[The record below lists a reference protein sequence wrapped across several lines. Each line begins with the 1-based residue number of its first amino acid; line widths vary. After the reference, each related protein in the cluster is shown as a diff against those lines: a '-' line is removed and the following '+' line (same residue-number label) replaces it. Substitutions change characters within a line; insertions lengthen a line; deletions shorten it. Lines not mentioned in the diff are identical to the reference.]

1 MRPRLPSAAGAKN
14 PFEYGR
20 ELAAAELCDR
30 AVELAKIERVA
41 ANLGKLF
48 LIGPRRFG
56 KTSLLHAAAQ
66 RLERRGVVVL
76 RFDAERYETL
86 DLLAQALLRD
96 ATRLLRGPVQR
107 ARDVFLLAAR
117 RLKPEVTYDAGH
129 QEWKVSL
136 RLSRETETG
145 ALPLLVDALDAIER
159 LAKATDRATM
169 VILDEFQQVV
179 TEGGPGAERQL
190 RAAVQQHRHVSYV
203 FAGSATRV
211 LADMVTK
218 RGRAFY
224 RLGEPLYLSTLPREE
239 FRTYLRARFEGTG
252 FTATDDGLDRLL
264 DVVEEVPLSVQR
276 VAHECWERCRSGD
289 AVRLDAATVD
299 VALDAVLAQ
308 ENPAFTRAW
317 TSLTRAQKVALKA
330 VVLEEGRAMFSH
342 AVADRA
348 RVSVATMQRA
358 LRSLE
363 RAQWVRREQE
373 VSPARYRVE
382 DPLFSAWV
390 RWAQRSGS
398 GEA

>member
-1 MRPRLPSAAGAKN
+1 MKPRQPANAGAKN

-30 AVELAKIERVA
+30 AAELAKIERTA
-41 ANLGKLF
+41 TNLGKLF
-48 LIGPRRFG
+48 LIGPRRYG
-56 KTSLLHAAAQ
+56 KTSLLHAAQ
-66 RLERRGVVVL
+66 ERLEGRGVTVL

-96 ATRLLRGPVQR
+96 ATRMLRGPVQR
-107 ARDVFLLAAR
+107 ARDVFLTAAKC
-117 RLKPEVTYDAGH
+117 LKPEVSFDAAGK
-129 QEWKVSL
+129 EWKVSL
-136 RLSRETETG
+136 GLSRETEGG

-159 LAKATDRATM
+159 LAKATDRAVM

-179 TEGGPGAERQL
+179 TEGGAGAERQL

-239 FRTYLRARFEGTG
+239 FRSYLRERFDGAG
-252 FTATDDGLDRLL
+252 YAVTDGGLDRLL

-276 VAHECWERCRSGD
+276 VAHECWERCRDGD
-289 AVRLDAATVD
+289 AARLDEVAVD
-299 VALDAVLAQ
+299 AALDAVLGQ
-308 ENPAFTRAW
+308 ENPTFTRAW

-330 VVLEEGRAMFSH
+330 VVVEGGRAMFSH
-342 AVADRA
+342 AVAARA
-348 RVSVATMQRA
+348 RASVATMQRA

-363 RAQWVRREQE
+363 VAQWVRREEE
-373 VSPARYRVE
+373 VSPARYRME
-382 DPLFSAWV
+382 DPLFAAWV
-390 RWAQRSGS
+390 RWAQGLGR
-398 GEA
+398 